1 MMSMLTPPRPAGWHP
16 PNAQDRDQDQAR
28 PQGGAPSG
36 PRSGRVQS
44 PRPAVWPWVLLA
56 AGAALSGLLVL
67 LLAAG
72 IVLRLSALGDGRD
85 PLVAPES
92 RVVLTEDFSTG
103 SGSFE
108 EYVEQGFTAQVVDG
122 AYVMTSDDLQFT
134 DWVTTVVVRADVI
147 DFNAQVAL
155 AEDTEEAAEVG
166 LTVEG
171 PQGGYAFM
179 VSRGSGAS
187 ISVISPDAEMEV
199 VSYGDSLDEVSG
211 AVRLSVVQTSE
222 GSTLVRGYLDGRQV
236 AVYEDLARVGG
247 FDEVGLA
254 VYADT
259 QAVTARF
266 DDVVVRTGGT
276 G

>member
-1 MMSMLTPPRPAGWHP
+1 MSMLTPPRPAGWQAPDGH
-16 PNAQDRDQDQAR
+16 DRDEDRAR
-28 PQGGAPSG
+28 LAEGAPSQ
-36 PRSGRVQS
+36 PRSGLGQPR
-44 PRPAVWPWVLLA
+44 RPAIWPWVVLA
-56 AGAALSGLLVL
+56 VGAALSGITVL

-72 IVLRLSALGDGRD
+72 IVLRLSALGDGD
-85 PLVAPES
+85 PVVSSES

-108 EYVEQGFTAQVVDG
+108 EYVEQGFTAQVDDG
-122 AYVMTSDDLQFT
+122 AYVVTSDDLQFT
-134 DWVTTVVVRADVI
+134 DWVTTAIERADVI
-147 DFNAQVAL
+147 DLSAL
-155 AEDTEEAAEVG
+155 AALGEDAEEAAELG

-171 PQGGYAFM
+171 AQGGYAFM
-179 VSRGSGAS
+179 VSTGSGAQ
-187 ISVISPDAEMEV
+187 ISVISPDEEMEV
-199 VSYGDSLDEVSG
+199 VSYGASLGEPAG
-211 AVRLSVVQTSE
+211 AVRLSVVQTSQ

-236 AVYEDLARVGG
+236 AEYEDLARVGG
-247 FDEVGLA
+247 FTEVGLA